1 MWPTDPPT
9 RRKMSPGMG
18 ATRPQGRSNLPIAN
32 LLVLRF
38 KWSVW
43 PWRGFEGGVLMLLVR
58 FESSQT
64 VEHGHG

>member
-1 MWPTDPPT
+1 
-9 RRKMSPGMG
+9 MSPGMG

-43 PWRGFEGGVLMLLVR
+43 P
-58 FESSQT
+58 
-64 VEHGHG
+64 